1 MAERPEEPDEQD
13 QSETF
18 DETHLDDE
26 GDGDVTLEES
36 DVLDVTQEEGDADDE
51 DMELEDVA
59 ALSAALDLVIG
70 PAIAGTNIAAA
81 SGAASWM
88 ILAPDDWHVL
98 GAKAYPF
105 YPRTRGWAAG
115 SFGQWDQVMAAM
127 AAELARI
134 SSARRNAA

>member
-1 MAERPEEPDEQD
+1 MVNLLGGDTAAELAQAEAEGLKIWTPPIN
-13 QSETF
+13 
-18 DETHLDDE
+18 LKDD
-26 GDGDVTLEES
+26 
-36 DVLDVTQEEGDADDE
+36 
-51 DMELEDVA
+51 LEDVA